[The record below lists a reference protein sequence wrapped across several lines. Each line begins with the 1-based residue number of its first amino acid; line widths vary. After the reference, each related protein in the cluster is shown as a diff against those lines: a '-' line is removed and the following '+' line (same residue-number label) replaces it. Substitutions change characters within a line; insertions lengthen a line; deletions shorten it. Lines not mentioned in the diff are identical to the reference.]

1 MDARDARLRGI
12 PRSRDTIAS
21 LDPQHDP
28 RSKRARSSQ
37 TRTNKKLDRRISV
50 SRVWP
55 RIHLEASRTC
65 DGVDLPRATTPAV
78 PLRTRPRSRSF
89 CLVVIFSDK
98 ADVSLVIG
106 INVKDH
112 LHELAAAMHH
122 PKAQNLERAA
132 VLLVNPHNVR
142 HWCDPAR

>member
-1 MDARDARLRGI
+1 MDASDARLRGI

-28 RSKRARSSQ
+28 RSKRTQSSQ
-37 TRTNKKLDRRISV
+37 TRPNRARSTNQCVARV
-50 SRVWP
+50 AQNTSRG
-55 RIHLEASRTC
+55 IT
-65 DGVDLPRATTPAV
+65 DLRW
-78 PLRTRPRSRSF
+78 SRSSSGYNARSPSKNERVDVASL
-89 CLVVIFSDK
+89 LVVIIQNK